1 MCDTVMYCDVTTSQ
15 RVEGETAE
23 EVFHEGCFLWE
34 RGAFDLF
41 VFQDLL
47 HAIKHTEGK
56 DKQKKHNMSPLKLI
70 LCP

>member
-1 MCDTVMYCDVTTSQ
+1 MYDTVLYCDVTTSQ

-23 EVFHEGCFLWE
+23 EAFQGQCFLWE

-56 DKQKKHNMSPLKLI
+56 DRQKKHDMSLLKLI
-70 LCP
+70 LCQ